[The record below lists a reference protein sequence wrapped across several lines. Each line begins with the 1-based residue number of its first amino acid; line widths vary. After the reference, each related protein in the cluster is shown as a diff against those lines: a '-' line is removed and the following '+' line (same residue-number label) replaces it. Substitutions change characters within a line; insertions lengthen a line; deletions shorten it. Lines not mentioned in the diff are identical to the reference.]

1 MAQGVSTGPP
11 TALLWVLRRK
21 AGGAPV
27 FIFRKERLIMTQ
39 VLRGNIVQAPQ
50 LGKLDIREHG
60 YLVLEDGAVRGV
72 YDALPEAFASAPLT
86 DYGDRLI
93 MQSFADMHLHAP
105 QYPMLGMGMD
115 LPLLDWL
122 NTYTFRTEA
131 RFADPDFARRTY
143 RRLATD
149 LITNGTT
156 RVCMFSSLHTEATWI
171 LMEEL
176 ERAGVTGFVG
186 KVNMDRNGLPGILQE
201 TTEQSISETLRWLD
215 GCRFDHIKPIITP
228 RFTPSCTDEL
238 MAALG
243 RIARDR
249 GLYVQ
254 SHLSENRGE
263 IAWVRE
269 LHPDCPQYWES
280 YDKFGLWK
288 DHTVMAHCVY
298 SDARE
303 CAAIRRAGVVVA
315 HCAGSNINLCSGVSP
330 VREMLRQGIWVTLG
344 SDIAGGAQLPM
355 YKVITMSIRASKV
368 KRMETDWSEDF
379 LTVPEGYYL
388 GTTAGHRYF
397 GGEGFA
403 VGKLLHAIVVDD
415 GDFPEPVRQLTV
427 RERFER
433 AIYMLHRHNI
443 TAVWS
448 DGRLVK

>member
-60 YLVLEDGAVRGV
+60 YLVLEDGAVQGV

-122 NTYTFRTEA
+122 NTYTFHTEA

-288 DHTVMAHCVY
+288 DHTVMAHC
-298 SDARE
+298 
-303 CAAIRRAGVVVA
+303 
-315 HCAGSNINLCSGVSP
+315 AGSNINLCSGVSP

-397 GGEGFA
+397 GGGEGFA

>member
-288 DHTVMAHCVY
+288 DHTVMAHC
-298 SDARE
+298 
-303 CAAIRRAGVVVA
+303 
-315 HCAGSNINLCSGVSP
+315 AGSNINLCSGISP

-355 YKVITMSIRASKV
+355 YKVITMSIRASKI

-397 GGEGFA
+397 GGGEGFA

>member
-1 MAQGVSTGPP
+1 
-11 TALLWVLRRK
+11 
-21 AGGAPV
+21 
-27 FIFRKERLIMTQ
+27 MTQ
-39 VLRGNIVQAPQ
+39 VLRGNIIQAPR
-50 LGKLDIREHG
+50 LGELDIREHG
-60 YLVLEDGAVRGV
+60 YLVLEDGVVQGV
-72 YDALPEAFASAPLT
+72 YDALPQALASAPIT

-93 MQSFADMHLHAP
+93 MQSFVDMHLHAP

-143 RRLATD
+143 RRLASD
-149 LITNGTT
+149 LITNGT
-156 RVCMFSSLHTEATWI
+156 
-171 LMEEL
+171 MEEL
-176 ERAGVTGFVG
+176 ERAGVTGYVG
-186 KVNMDRNGLPGILQE
+186 KVNMDRNALPGILQE
-201 TTEQSISETLRWLD
+201 TTEESVSETLRWLD
-215 GCRFDHIKPIITP
+215 GCHFEHVRPIITP
-228 RFTPSCTDEL
+228 RFTPSCSNEL

-263 IAWVRE
+263 IAWVKE
-269 LHPDCPQYWES
+269 LHPDCAQYWET
-280 YDKFGLWK
+280 YDKYGLWK
-288 DHTVMAHCVY
+288 DHTVMAHCVH

-330 VREMLRQGIWVTLG
+330 VREMLQQGIWVTLG

-355 YKVITMSIRASKV
+355 YKVITMSIRASKI

-397 GGEGFA
+397 GGGDGFA
-403 VGKLLHAIVVDD
+403 VGQPLHAIVVDD
-415 GDFPEPVRQLTV
+415 GDFPEPVRPLTV

-448 DGRLVK
+448 HGRQVK

>member
-60 YLVLEDGAVRGV
+60 YLVLEDGVVQGV

-122 NTYTFRTEA
+122 YTFRTEA

-303 CAAIRRAGVVVA
+303 CQAIRRAGVVVA

-397 GGEGFA
+397 GGGEGFA

>member
-1 MAQGVSTGPP
+1 
-11 TALLWVLRRK
+11 
-21 AGGAPV
+21 
-27 FIFRKERLIMTQ
+27 MTQ

-60 YLVLEDGAVRGV
+60 YLVLEDGAVQGV

-238 MAALG
+238 MAPWAASPGTGGCTFSPTCRKTGG
-243 RIARDR
+243 RSPGSVSCTRTAPSIGRATTSSASGRTTPSWPTASTPTPGSVRPSAGPGWWWPTAPAPTSTSAAASPRCGRCCAR
-249 GLYVQ
+249 
-254 SHLSENRGE
+254 
-263 IAWVRE
+263 
-269 LHPDCPQYWES
+269 
-280 YDKFGLWK
+280 
-288 DHTVMAHCVY
+288 
-298 SDARE
+298 
-303 CAAIRRAGVVVA
+303 
-315 HCAGSNINLCSGVSP
+315 GSG
-330 VREMLRQGIWVTLG
+330 
-344 SDIAGGAQLPM
+344 
-355 YKVITMSIRASKV
+355 
-368 KRMETDWSEDF
+368 
-379 LTVPEGYYL
+379 
-388 GTTAGHRYF
+388 
-397 GGEGFA
+397 
-403 VGKLLHAIVVDD
+403 
-415 GDFPEPVRQLTV
+415 
-427 RERFER
+427 
-433 AIYMLHRHNI
+433 
-443 TAVWS
+443 
-448 DGRLVK
+448 